1 MERVLGYRFRN
12 RTLRSALLPPSP
24 SRPDPTAFQ
33 RLEFLGDRV
42 LGLLLTERL
51 FAEYPDAPEGALSIR
66 LSHLASGEVLA
77 LVARESGLADAVAQD
92 MEPEPFPAHRRALGD
107 CVEASLGAL
116 WSDGGTEVARRFV
129 RRHLAA
135 RIAALTE
142 PPQDAKTALQEWTQA
157 RGLEFPRYTA
167 CCAGSGK
174 TTGRSSRSRLG
185 SSPDPVRAWLRRRA
199 GETKRAAEKG
209 RCGAGSWSGSR
220 SADDAAAVRDHRP
233 AWGAECRQVHAG

>member
-1 MERVLGYRFRN
+1 MNGADPSAVERVLGYRFRN
-12 RTLRSALLPPSP
+12 RALRTALLPPSP
-24 SRPDPTAFQ
+24 ARPDTTAFQ

-51 FAEYPDAPEGALSIR
+51 FTEYPDAPEGALSIR
-66 LSHLASGEVLA
+66 LSYLASGEVLA

-92 MEPEPFPAHRRALGD
+92 MEPEPFPEHRRALGD

-116 WSDGGTEVARRFV
+116 WSDGGTDVARRFV

-157 RGLEFPRYTA
+157 RGLEFPKYT
-167 CCAGSGK
+167 
-174 TTGRSSRSRLG
+174 L
-185 SSPDPVRAWLRRRA
+185 LRRVGEDHGPVFEIEARVEPGA
-199 GETKRAAEKG
+199 GESVAAQACGRTKRSAEK
-209 RCGAGSWSGSR
+209 
-220 SADDAAAVRDHRP
+220 DAAARLLERLS
-233 AWGAECRQVHAG
+233 ERR

>member
-1 MERVLGYRFRN
+1 MNGADPSAVERVLGYRFRN
-12 RTLRSALLPPSP
+12 RALRTALLPPSP
-24 SRPDPTAFQ
+24 ARPDTKAFQ

-51 FAEYPDAPEGALSIR
+51 FTEYPDAPEGALSVR
-66 LSHLASGEVLA
+66 LSYLASGEVLA

-92 MEPEPFPAHRRALGD
+92 MEPEPFPEHRRALGD

-116 WSDGGTEVARRFV
+116 WSDGGTDVARRFV

-157 RGLEFPRYTA
+157 RGLEFPKYT
-167 CCAGSGK
+167 
-174 TTGRSSRSRLG
+174 L
-185 SSPDPVRAWLRRRA
+185 LRRV
-199 GETKRAAEKG
+199 GEDHGPVFEIEARVEPGARESVAAQACGRTKRAAEK
-209 RCGAGSWSGSR
+209 
-220 SADDAAAVRDHRP
+220 DAAARLLERLS
-233 AWGAECRQVHAG
+233 ERR